1 MTVVPAFYSGIYR
14 ACHIA
19 EVRLSICT
27 VRNSRR
33 RSLTANGGGTEFANR
48 GKSRNIGP
56 KHRLIQNLAFNQD
69 DIERLAAAY
78 EEALLALHISDR
90 DDPINKVIAQRI
102 IEGARAGVR
111 DPIALCKMA
120 VKDLMVP

>member
-1 MTVVPAFYSGIYR
+1 MIMR
-14 ACHIA
+14 
-19 EVRLSICT
+19 
-27 VRNSRR
+27 
-33 RSLTANGGGTEFANR
+33 
-48 GKSRNIGP
+48 
-56 KHRLIQNLAFNQD
+56 RLIQNLAFDQD

-78 EEALLALHISDR
+78 EEALRALHISDQ

>member
-1 MTVVPAFYSGIYR
+1 MIM
-14 ACHIA
+14 
-19 EVRLSICT
+19 
-27 VRNSRR
+27 
-33 RSLTANGGGTEFANR
+33 
-48 GKSRNIGP
+48 
-56 KHRLIQNLAFNQD
+56 HRLLQNLAFNQD

-90 DDPINKVIAQRI
+90 DDPINEVIAQRI
-102 IEGARAGVR
+102 IEGARAGAR